1 MSMESGLYRYDRSA
15 AWMASLIELPGAVL
29 LLLLK
34 TISLVFALPLFIV
47 SAGRRRFVEK
57 LCRWLAFPVF

>member
-1 MSMESGLYRYDRSA
+1 
-15 AWMASLIELPGAVL
+15 MASLIELPGATL

-34 TISLVFALPLFIV
+34 TISLVFALPLYGV
-47 SAGRRRFVEK
+47 SAGRRRCTEK